1 MSAHRILV
9 VDDERSMR
17 EMLKILLE
25 EGGYEVRVAD
35 SGEQAFVML
44 GGDEFDLV
52 LTDLKMDQVDGLDVV
67 KRVKDTAPDTQVVV
81 MTAFATT
88 ETAIEAMRRGA
99 YDYVMKPFTVDAL
112 KVVIGKALEK
122 RALLQ
127 DNVSLRAE
135 LADRY
140 SFGRLIGKSPAMAQV
155 YDLIRKVAPTRTNV
169 LLHGESGT
177 GKELVARALHY
188 NSPRNGKPF
197 FVINCGA
204 IPEALMESEL
214 FGHEQG
220 AFTGAVRSKQ
230 GLFEAADGSTILLD
244 EIGELPAPLQVKLL
258 RVLQEKHVK
267 RVGGLRETPVDVR
280 VIAATNRRLE
290 DEVQA
295 GNFREDLFYRLNVI
309 QIRLP
314 PLRSRREDVPMLAA
328 HFLQQCTAEMGKAV
342 PGFSREAMQA
352 LLVHPFPGNVRELA
366 NLVERAVTLAEPGQE
381 IGMSLLP
388 SERGPVGPARADGPA
403 LMELP
408 PEGVDMERLVGDLER
423 RLLLEALR
431 RSGGVR
437 KEAAKLLKI
446 SFRSIR
452 YRLDKYGIDDGTI
465 ARLGGLQ

>member
-9 VDDERSMR
+9 VDDELSMR

-25 EGGYEVRVAD
+25 EDGYDVRLAD
-35 SGEQAFVML
+35 SGEQAFVLL
-44 GGDEFDLV
+44 GDDEFDLV
-52 LTDLKMDQVDGLDVV
+52 LTDLKMDQVDGLEVV
-67 KRVKDTAPDTQVVV
+67 KRAKDTSPATQVVV

-88 ETAIEAMRRGA
+88 ETAVEAMKRGA
-99 YDYVMKPFTVDAL
+99 YDYVMKPFKVEAL

-135 LADRY
+135 LAERY
-140 SFGRLIGKSPAMAQV
+140 SFGRLIGKSPAMGQV
-155 YDLIRKVAPTRTNV
+155 YDLIAKVAPTRTNV
-169 LLHGESGT
+169 LLYGESGT

-188 NSPRNGKPF
+188 NSPRNSKPF

-204 IPEALMESEL
+204 IPGALMESEL
-214 FGHEQG
+214 FGHEKG
-220 AFTGAVRSKQ
+220 AFTGAMRSKQ
-230 GLFEAADGSTILLD
+230 GIFEAADGSTLLLD
-244 EIGELPAPLQVKLL
+244 EIGELPQPLQVKLL
-258 RVLQEKHVK
+258 RVLQEKRVK
-267 RVGGLRETPVDVR
+267 RVGGLREDPVDVR
-280 VIAATNRRLE
+280 VIAATNRKLE
-290 DEVQA
+290 EDVES
-295 GNFREDLFYRLNVI
+295 GKFREDLFYRLNVI

-314 PLRSRREDVPMLAA
+314 SLRNRREDVPLLAA
-328 HFLQQCTAEMGKAV
+328 HFLEQYTEEMGKAV

-352 LLVHPFPGNVRELA
+352 LLANPFPGNVRELA
-366 NLVERAVTLAEPGQE
+366 NLVERAVTLAEPGEE
-381 IGMSLLP
+381 IGMALLP
-388 SERGPVGPARADGPA
+388 SERGPSGPARAESVRE
-403 LMELP
+403 MELP
-408 PEGVDMERLVGDLER
+408 PGGVDMERLVGDLER

-431 RSGGVR
+431 RTGGVR